1 MTFSIKLVHPDAK
14 IPQRAHSTDTG
25 YDLVAVSDPVIVGA
39 KHPTFDLF
47 ESIDYLEYDT
57 GIQISPPSL
66 KVPYALIYPRS
77 SLSAKNL
84 LLANSVG
91 VIDHS
96 YRGNIKV
103 RFKYVVQ
110 PNDLVSISQA
120 LWCNINPNK
129 IYKKGD
135 KIAQFVPEFNF
146 PAINFEEIQD
156 LPDSNRASG
165 GFGSTGT

>member
-1 MTFSIKLVHPDAK
+1 
-14 IPQRAHSTDTG
+14 
-25 YDLVAVSDPVIVGA
+25 
-39 KHPTFDLF
+39 
-47 ESIDYLEYDT
+47 
-57 GIQISPPSL
+57 
-66 KVPYALIYPRS
+66 
-77 SLSAKNL
+77 
-84 LLANSVG
+84 
-91 VIDHS
+91 
-96 YRGNIKV
+96 
-103 RFKYVVQ
+103 
-110 PNDLVSISQA
+110 LVSISQA